1 MPTGYTEAVG
11 SGKITTLKQFAMQ
24 CARGMG
30 ACISMRD
37 QPWDAPIPE
46 RFEPHTAYHDERL
59 SAARA
64 LLIELDALSP
74 EECAVRAAADYQAR
88 VKSYE
93 EYKRKRDDENGRY
106 EHMLDEVRGWQTEA
120 EGIREFMIDQLQ
132 ISIMPMSSTPP
143 HEQTPE
149 DWLRDARLGAIRDI
163 TYHEK
168 AIADEVHRTAGRN
181 IWLAA
186 LRRSLGDAPT
196 ASGGDKP

>member
-11 SGKITTLKQFAMQ
+11 NGKITTLKQFAMQ

-37 QPWDAPIPE
+37 EPWDAPIPE
-46 RFEPHTAYHDERL
+46 CFEPHISYHEGRL
-59 SAARA
+59 SAART
-64 LLIELDALSP
+64 LLLELDGLSP
-74 EECAVRAAADYQAR
+74 VECAARAAADYQEKA
-88 VKSYE
+88 KSYE

-106 EHMLDEVRGWQTEA
+106 ERMLDEVRAWHTEA
-120 EGIREFMIDQLQ
+120 EGIREFMMDQLQ
-132 ISIMPMSSTPP
+132 ISIMPMSSLPP
-143 HEQTPE
+143 HELTADE
-149 DWLRDARLGAIRDI
+149 WLRDARLAAMRDI

-186 LRRSLGDAPT
+186 LRRSLDDAPT
-196 ASGGDKP
+196 ATGADPS